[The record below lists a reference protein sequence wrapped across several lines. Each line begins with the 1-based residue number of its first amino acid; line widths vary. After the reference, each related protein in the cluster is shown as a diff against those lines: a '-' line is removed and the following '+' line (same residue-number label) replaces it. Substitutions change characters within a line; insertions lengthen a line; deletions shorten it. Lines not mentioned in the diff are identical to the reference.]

1 MQVKYL
7 KEYWYSLV
15 TVIIVD
21 IINWKKTDRS
31 KKTVALKSLEL
42 DQKEASSWN

>member
-31 KKTVALKSLEL
+31 KKTVVLKSLEL